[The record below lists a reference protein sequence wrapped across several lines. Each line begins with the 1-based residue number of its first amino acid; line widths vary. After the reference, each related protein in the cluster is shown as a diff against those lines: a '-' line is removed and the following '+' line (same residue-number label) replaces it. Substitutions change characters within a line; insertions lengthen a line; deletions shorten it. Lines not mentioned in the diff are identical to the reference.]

1 MKYWNGTIAALLMV
15 VLLAGC
21 GKKMTEEQLRAKAL
35 NFENKEQWQ
44 EAAKTYEALVKKYPE
59 SKKIDTDLYKLG
71 VIYANNLKDYDKS
84 VTAYKK
90 LVENY
95 PKSSYAIQSTFMIGY
110 RYANDI
116 HDLDKAKAAYQEFLK
131 KYPKHELA
139 SSVKWELA
147 HLGQDLSEIELQL
160 GSDSLKTAEK

>member
-21 GKKMTEEQLRAKAL
+21 GKKITEEQLRAKAMDY
-35 NFENKEQWQ
+35 ENKEQWE
-44 EAAKTYEALVKKYPE
+44 EAAKTYEALVKKYPK
-59 SKKIDTDLYKLG
+59 SKKTDTDLYKLG
-71 VIYANNLKDYDKS
+71 VIYANNLKDYRKS
-84 VTAYKK
+84 VAAYKK
-90 LVENY
+90 LVSNY

-116 HDLDKAKAAYQEFLK
+116 HDLGKAKAAYQEFLK

-147 HLGQDLSEIELQL
+147 HLG
-160 GSDSLKTAEK
+160 